1 MASKT
6 HNHGEPMR
14 FTLVALLIA
23 GPALAQEDEETPA
36 EEAPA
41 EEAPAEEAPAEEAP
55 AEEAPA
61 EEAPA
66 EEAPAAPASPQIPV
80 EVALQNGMTLQGTAS
95 QMDILNWSA
104 GTPLSF
110 TPTGG
115 AATVLPG
122 DKIVAIGQP
131 GQVEVAVE
139 KAEAKKPE
147 STYTSPKGFSVPN
160 PAASRYLYAP
170 SSINM
175 KAGQGYVSQKLV
187 FTSVAYAPTDNV
199 TVIFGTFT
207 PFPPLMT
214 VFGGKAGFKINDNLH
229 VSFGGEAFVMGIEQ
243 EVPMALAFGAATWG
257 NEDSHITLASG
268 IAGGSL
274 TDSLGIPVMLG
285 GQWRMGEGTAFVTEN
300 WAIFNSADLTNGN
313 ASGSLVAFIGSAAV
327 RLVGRRDGPGGMQR
341 GMRTA
346 SGHPKTTWDL
356 GLIVLS
362 GRNIDSITNAGTGE
376 SESTSFATWDGFGP
390 MPWIDWTWHFGAK
403 GG

>member
-1 MASKT
+1 MNRILCLFAFSFS
-6 HNHGEPMR
+6 G
-14 FTLVALLIA
+14 FA
-23 GPALAQEDEETPA
+23 GAQESTEETA
-36 EEAPA
+36 EEATPA
-41 EEAPAEEAPAEEAP
+41 TEDAAPATEEAASDSLLAPTEEPAPA
-55 AEEAPA
+55 
-61 EEAPA
+61 
-66 EEAPAAPASPQIPV
+66 AAPASPQIPV

-110 TPTGG
+110 TPNGG
-115 AATVLPG
+115 APTVLPG

-131 GQVEVAVE
+131 GQVGVAVD
-139 KAEAKKPE
+139 KAEANKPT

-187 FTSVAYAPTDNV
+187 FTSVAYAPTDNF
-199 TVIFGTFT
+199 TVLFGTFT

-214 VFGGKAGFKINDNLH
+214 VFGGKLGFKINDNLH

-257 NEDSHITLASG
+257 NEDSHITLG
-268 IAGGSL
+268 TGVAGGSL
-274 TDSLGIPVMLG
+274 TDSLGIPVMLA
-285 GQWRMGEGTAFVTEN
+285 GQWRMGEGTALVTEN
-300 WAIFNSADLTNGN
+300 WAIFNSEDLTNGN
-313 ASGSLVAFIGSAAV
+313 AGGSLVAFIGSAAV

-356 GLIVLS
+356 GLIVIS
-362 GRNIDSITNAGTGE
+362 ARNIDSIDNAGTGE
-376 SESTSFATWDGFGP
+376 RESTSFATWDGFGP